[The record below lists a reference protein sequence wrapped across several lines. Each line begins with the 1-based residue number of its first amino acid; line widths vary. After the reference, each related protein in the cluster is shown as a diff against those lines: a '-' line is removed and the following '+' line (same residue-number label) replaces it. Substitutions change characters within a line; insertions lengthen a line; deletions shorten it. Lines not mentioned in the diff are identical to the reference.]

1 MDPGD
6 AAQAAGNAASAAA
19 SEAGF
24 PPEMIETA
32 MNAGMESFQT
42 NMDAGMPPGECMEGA
57 MNAGMDAG
65 SEAFGDA
72 MPDFDAIGLDAFNE
86 AIANGASPQEAG
98 EAAGNAI
105 ETAATDFGM
114 PPEMLEA
121 GMNAAQDT
129 FNDALANGAS
139 PEEAFGSAMEAG
151 GNAADGMMADAGF
164 DMADAGPMDGEPG
177 SGPMDGE
184 PGPEPMSGE
193 PGPGPMGLS
202 LIHI

>member
-1 MDPGD
+1 
-6 AAQAAGNAASAAA
+6 
-19 SEAGF
+19 
-24 PPEMIETA
+24 MIETA
-32 MNAGMESFQT
+32 MNAGMESFQS

-86 AIANGASPQEAG
+86 AIASPQEAG

-164 DMADAGPMDGEPG
+164 DMADAGPMDGEPRP
-177 SGPMDGE
+177 GPMDGE
-184 PGPEPMSGE
+184 PGPGPMGGE
-193 PGPGPMGLS
+193 PGPGPMG
-202 LIHI
+202 HEPGPGPMGGEPGPGPMDPATGTRTRTMGW